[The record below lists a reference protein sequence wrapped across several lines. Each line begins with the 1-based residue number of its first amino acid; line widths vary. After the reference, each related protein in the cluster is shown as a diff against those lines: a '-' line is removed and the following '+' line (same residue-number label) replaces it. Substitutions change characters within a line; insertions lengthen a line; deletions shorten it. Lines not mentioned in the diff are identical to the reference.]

1 MSPDRVLAV
10 AGRVLHQIRRDHRSL
25 AMVVVVP
32 WLLLWVLQITFQNV
46 PGVFNRIGPMLL
58 GTFPFVMIFL
68 VTSITMLRER
78 NQGTL
83 DRMLVSPIGRAD
95 IMVGYAAAFAVV
107 AALQCAITMTFA
119 RLLLDMRV
127 QGSTVA
133 AFAIVLLIALY
144 GNALGL
150 TLSAFARSEFQAVQ
164 FMPLFLLPQ
173 IFLSG
178 LLVPAERMPRAMELL
193 ARVNPLTY
201 VFGLLSSVMNEGAG
215 FWDVANRTDIAVAV
229 LVPIVVLALGATTMR
244 RQSES

>member
-1 MSPDRVLAV
+1 MAPDRVIAV
-10 AGRVLHQIRRDHRSL
+10 ADRVLHQIRRDHRSV
-25 AMVVVVP
+25 AMVIVVP
-32 WLLLWVLQITFQNV
+32 CLLLWMLEITFRNV
-46 PGVFNRIGPMLL
+46 PGVFNNIGPMLL

-83 DRMLVSPIGRAD
+83 DRMLVSPIGRAE

-107 AALQCAITMTFA
+107 AALQCAVTMTFA
-119 RLLLDMRV
+119 RLLLDMSVR
-127 QGSTVA
+127 GSTVA
-133 AFAIVLLIALY
+133 AFVIVLLIALY

-178 LLVPAERMPRAMELL
+178 LLVPAERMPRAMEVL
-193 ARVNPLTY
+193 ASVNPLTY
-201 VFGLLSSVMNEGAG
+201 VFRLLSNVMNHGAG
-215 FWDVANRTDIAVAV
+215 FWDADNRIDIAIAV
-229 LVPIVVLALGATTMR
+229 LVPLAVLALGASTMR
-244 RQSES
+244 RQTES

>member
-10 AGRVLHQIRRDHRSL
+10 AGRVLHHIRRDHRSL

-119 RLLLDMRV
+119 RLLLDMPV